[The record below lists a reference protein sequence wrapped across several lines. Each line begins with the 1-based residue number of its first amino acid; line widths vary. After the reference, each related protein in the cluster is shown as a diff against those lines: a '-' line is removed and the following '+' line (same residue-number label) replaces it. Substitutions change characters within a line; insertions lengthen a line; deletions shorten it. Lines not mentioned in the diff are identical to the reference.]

1 MRKLTTLLMLVG
13 MAVAVSGCYEDMG
26 VTLHEPG
33 EYKGKKDP
41 LVTTLKQQQMQESLE
56 QRFKTGQTDR

>member
-1 MRKLTTLLMLVG
+1 MRKLITLLLLVG
-13 MAVAVSGCYEDMG
+13 ATVLLGGCYEDMD

-33 EYKGKKDP
+33 EYKGKQDP
-41 LVTTLKQQQMQESLE
+41 LLAKMQKQKLQQTLE

>member
-1 MRKLTTLLMLVG
+1 MRKLRTILVLAG
-13 MAVAVSGCYEDMG
+13 MAVALGGCYEDMG
-26 VTLHEPG
+26 VTVHEPG

-41 LVTTLKQQQMQESLE
+41 LVATLKQQQMQESLE

>member
-1 MRKLTTLLMLVG
+1 MRKLTIRLVLVG
-13 MAVAVSGCYEDMG
+13 MTIALSGCYEDMG

-41 LVTTLKQQQMQESLE
+41 LVATLKQQQMQESLE

>member
-1 MRKLTTLLMLVG
+1 MCKLTTRLVLVT
-13 MAVAVSGCYEDMG
+13 MAIVLSGCYEDMG

-41 LVTTLKQQQMQESLE
+41 LVATLKQQKTQETLE
-56 QRFKTGQTDR
+56 QRFNTGQTDR

>member
-1 MRKLTTLLMLVG
+1 MRKLTTLLVLVG
-13 MAVAVSGCYEDMG
+13 ATVILGGCYEDMS

-33 EYKGKKDP
+33 EYKGKQDP
-41 LVTTLKQQQMQESLE
+41 LLAEMQKQKTQQTLE

>member
-1 MRKLTTLLMLVG
+1 MRKLTTRLVLCG
-13 MAVAVSGCYEDMG
+13 MALVLGGCYEDMG

-41 LVTTLKQQQMQESLE
+41 LVATVKQQEMQETLE